1 VPARSESEPP
11 RRAWDVRLSF
21 AAEMDLEN
29 IVLWTAGQFG
39 EGQARTYESV
49 LKNALSSLREGPSVA
64 GARPRP
70 EIADG
75 LYSMHAAR
83 SSRRARHF
91 IFFHVVDDGRIE
103 VVRVLHDGMDFQR
116 HLSSDAP
123 GET

>member
-1 VPARSESEPP
+1 VPAKSGSEPS

-21 AAEMDLEN
+21 AAEADLEN
-29 IVLWTAGQFG
+29 IVLWTADQFG
-39 EGQARTYESV
+39 ERQARAYESI
-49 LKNALSSLREGPSVA
+49 LKNALSSLREGPAVA

-70 EIADG
+70 EIAHG

-83 SSRRARHF
+83 RSRRARHF
-91 IFFHVVDDGRIE
+91 IFFHVVNDGWIE

-116 HLSSDAP
+116 HLSSDEP